1 MGSEAEARVGGCL
14 EVRRVVV
21 CSVSAGLRIG
31 GSVGVRGAVSLGELA
46 GLRGDKG
53 VGSGSETYPEQPA
66 HAGRQRSG
74 GDRHIRAGA
83 RRCVTRRRHR
93 RVVGPIVVRHQLRG
107 ARTAVT
113 RRPRRGGEGYVMAR
127 RLWGGARTVMPH
139 CARRRGARGV
149 AHDPAPL
156 ARGYV
161 STRCPRG
168 GARTV
173 MVRWTAQRGVA
184 HGALVCRARDRSHG
198 RRMTRQPRRRG
209 EGMVMTRRH
218 GVRGRA
224 TAGGRHDGA
233 SDSLPGAARCS
244 RIVLHLPL
252 PNVRSYWAGVGKD
265 NGGLGRASPPGPLST
280 WWRGGVGR
288 IRVGVE
294 MAGAGS

>member
-14 EVRRVVV
+14 GVRRVVV

-31 GSVGVRGAVSLGELA
+31 GSVGVRSVVVRGVLA
-46 GLRGDKG
+46 GLRVGAV

-66 HAGRQRSG
+66 HAGRQGSG
-74 GDRHIRAGA
+74 GNRHIRAGA

-107 ARTAVT
+107 ARTAMT
-113 RRPRRGGEGYVMAR
+113 RRPRRRGETGGEGYVMAR

-139 CARRRGARGV
+139 CARRRDGGS
-149 AHDPAPL
+149 L
-156 ARGYV
+156 M
-161 STRCPRG
+161 TRRPCVPSAGPVVVRRWRH

-173 MVRWTAQRGVA
+173 M
-184 HGALVCRARDRSHG
+184 
-198 RRMTRQPRRRG
+198 TRQPHRRG

-233 SDSLPGAARCS
+233 SASLPGAARCS

-252 PNVRSYWAGVGKD
+252 PNVRSYWAGVGE
-265 NGGLGRASPPGPLST
+265 RQ
-280 WWRGGVGR
+280 RGVGAFLTPR
-288 IRVGVE
+288 PPLHLVE
-294 MAGAGS
+294 RGSRADSRGCGDGGGGELR